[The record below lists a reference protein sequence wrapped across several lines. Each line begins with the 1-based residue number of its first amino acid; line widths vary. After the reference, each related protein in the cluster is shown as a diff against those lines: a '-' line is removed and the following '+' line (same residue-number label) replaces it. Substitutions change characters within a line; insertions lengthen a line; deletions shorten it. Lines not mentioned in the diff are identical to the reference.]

1 MRYCR
6 PGFTL
11 GFLRSSLFFQ
21 NCATVRAVDTVNTAR
36 AVDTVAKANTVG
48 TVGRKTTRHTVDTVG
63 TLDTVAFLGKSH
75 RLSGVCVYW
84 FTFFVFVSLFFV
96 FAIKSERFSFVA
108 KTVPTW

>member
-1 MRYCR
+1 M
-6 PGFTL
+6 
-11 GFLRSSLFFQ
+11 
-21 NCATVRAVDTVNTAR
+21 NTAR

-84 FTFFVFVSLFFV
+84 FTVFCLLV
-96 FAIKSERFSFVA
+96 
-108 KTVPTW
+108 